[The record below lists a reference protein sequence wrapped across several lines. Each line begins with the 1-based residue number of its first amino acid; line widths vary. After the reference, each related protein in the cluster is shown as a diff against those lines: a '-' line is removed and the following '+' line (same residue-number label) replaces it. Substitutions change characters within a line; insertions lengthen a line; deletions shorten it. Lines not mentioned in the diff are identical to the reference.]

1 MDQSMSQSSA
11 GFSWKE
17 PIALAFEKTKERIWF
32 LLGVLAVAYL
42 VQLAPEML
50 AAALSIPEEGATRSF
65 FSLIRWV
72 LSVYMSAG
80 ILRVML
86 RVVRGEVSRVED
98 LFADPKLI
106 PQYLVASLL
115 YGLIVFVGFLLLI
128 VPGVVWSLKYGMFGY
143 FMVEHKAGIM
153 ESFRKSAALTEGSK
167 WQLFS
172 LALATMGIVLLGLL
186 AFFVGIF
193 FALPLV
199 SLANAYAYILLGRS
213 AVMEP
218 ASVPEAVPE
227 SSATPET
234 AAPAP
239 ETLTPE
245 QPKEN

>member
-1 MDQSMSQSSA
+1 MDQSMNQLSA

-50 AAALSIPEEGATRSF
+50 AAVLSIPEEGSARFF
-65 FSLIRWV
+65 FSLVGWV

-86 RVVRGEVSRVED
+86 RVVRGEETRVED

-106 PQYLVASLL
+106 PHYLVASLL
-115 YGLIVFVGFLLLI
+115 YGLIIFAGFLLLI
-128 VPGVVWSLKYGMFGY
+128 IPGVVWSLKYGMFGY
-143 FMVEHKAGIM
+143 FLVEHKAGIM
-153 ESFRKSAALTEGSK
+153 DSFRQSAALTYGAK

-172 LALATMGIVLLGLL
+172 LALATLGIVLLGLL
-186 AFFVGIF
+186 AFFVGVF

-199 SLANAYAYILLGRS
+199 SLANAYAYILLSR
-213 AVMEP
+213 P
-218 ASVPEAVPE
+218 AATEAVPE
-227 SSATPET
+227 SAPAIPET
-234 AAPAP
+234 AALTEEIA
-239 ETLTPE
+239 TPE